1 MSPTIVKM
9 RPFHSWNL
17 AAQFADPLIW
27 LSLLNELPN
36 SSRLAR
42 VLVLIRKL
50 SAEMQQLDLEGS
62 DSGSEEESDGED
74 ASDVNTPRE
83 VPIASVPEC
92 VPVSSPVKVRP
103 STARIFV

>member
-1 MSPTIVKM
+1 
-9 RPFHSWNL
+9 
-17 AAQFADPLIW
+17 
-27 LSLLNELPN
+27 LPN

-74 ASDVNTPRE
+74 ASDVNAPRE
-83 VPIASVPEC
+83 VPIASVSEH
-92 VPVSSPVKVRP
+92 VPVSSPIKVRP
-103 STARIFV
+103 STARIFVWLMFLLA